1 MSDIKK
7 FYYYGTSLII
17 LKTGTNK
24 LNLVKAIKLFS
35 GMGLKESKEVVD
47 KVSMGIEQ
55 VIKVETSTSLSLI
68 SAVREILS
76 ECDGCVWRLS
86 DQEQI
91 RNKKLIDLGM
101 GTKEDLVEYLVEKDL
116 FEILEND
123 KSYDAIY
130 QILKSRYDQFSENTL
145 NQILNIC

>member
-1 MSDIKK
+1 MSDIKQL
-7 FYYYGTSLII
+7 YYYGTSLVISN
-17 LKTGTNK
+17 TGTSK

-47 KVSMGIEQ
+47 KVSMGFEQ
-55 VIKVETSTSLSLI
+55 VIKAKPGKSEI

-76 ECDGCVWRLS
+76 ECDGCVWRLN

-101 GTKEDLVEYLVEKDL
+101 GTKEDLAEYLVEKDL